1 MRGLRQRQLRSAG
14 WVKGAAL
21 GLAMAAAMPAA
32 MAQQDLQRIA
42 AVVNDDII
50 SMFDLNARIQFGLVS
65 SGAPDNPENR
75 KRFQQQVLK
84 GLIDERLQKQE
95 ANKQNIKVSEQEIK
109 RALADIEKQNN
120 MPVGGLDAYLAQ
132 NKVPRSTLVQQV
144 EASIAWQRLISRRL
158 RPKVE
163 IGDDEIDETLK
174 RMEESRGSAEMHVA
188 EIFLAVDQPD
198 QEDEVLRNM
207 ERLIEQ
213 LQRGARFS
221 AIARQFSQNAS
232 AAAGGDL
239 GWVQEGQLDEQIEQV
254 LKQMPSGTISKPIR
268 TIGGY
273 HLLALIER
281 RGPGGITEAPKLDLQ
296 QALLPVPR
304 GAPAA
309 EVEALKAQLAAA
321 AKDAKDCK
329 AFDSAVKQINRSRS
343 ISLGKVSMTELPPP
357 LQTVVG
363 PLNPGQTTPP
373 LQPDPGTLM
382 MLMVCDRQNP
392 EPTPLPGRE
401 DIRERLTQQRLNLMS
416 RRYLRDLRR
425 AAFVDLRV

>member
-1 MRGLRQRQLRSAG
+1 MIRAPQPFRRRSRAWAAGLVLALAAG
-14 WVKGAAL
+14 L
-21 GLAMAAAMPAA
+21 PPA

-50 SMFDLNARIQFGLVS
+50 SMFDLNARTQFALTS

-95 ANKQNIKVSEQEIK
+95 ANKQNIKVTEQEIK

-120 MPVGGLDAYLAQ
+120 MPVGGLDAYLERS
-132 NKVPRSTLVQQV
+132 KVPRSTLIQQV
-144 EASIAWQRLISRRL
+144 EASISWQRLVTRRL

-163 IGDDEIDETLK
+163 IGDDEVDEMLK
-174 RMEESRGSAEMHVA
+174 RMEERRGSAEMRVA
-188 EIFLAVDQPD
+188 EIFLAIDQPD

-207 ERLIEQ
+207 ERLIDQ

-239 GWVQEGQLDEQIEQV
+239 GWVPEGQLDEQLEAV
-254 LKQMPSGTISKPIR
+254 LKQMPSGTVSKPIR

-281 RGPGGITEAPKLDLQ
+281 RGVGGVAEAPKLDLQ
-296 QALLPVPR
+296 QALLPGPK
-304 GAPAA
+304 GAQPA
-309 EVEALKAQLAAA
+309 EIEALKGQLAAA
-321 AKDAKDCK
+321 AKGAADCK
-329 AFDSAVKQINRSRS
+329 AFDTAVKQINRSRS
-343 ISLGKVSMTELPPP
+343 VALGKVSMTELPPP
-357 LQTVVG
+357 LQTIVD
-363 PLNPGQTTPP
+363 PLKPGQTTPA
-373 LQPDPGTLM
+373 LQPDRGTIM
-382 MLMVCDRQNP
+382 MLMICGRENP
-392 EPTPLPGRE
+392 EAAPLPGRE
-401 DIRERLTQQRLNLMS
+401 DIRERLTQQRVDLMA